1 MALILQIV
9 RQEGAGPTPSSSTIR
24 LDRHGALIGRSS
36 HADWTLPDPQNYI
49 SSSHCEISFR
59 DGNYVL
65 TDRSTNGTF
74 LNGAPQRLTAPHLL
88 VQGDEIAIGHYR
100 ISARI
105 EEPARDAVVALAGQE
120 PAMDDS
126 GWSDWPSEQR
136 REANDWAS
144 EPESMAWVSI
154 DKDEDRGWGKIEPP
168 LASDAAIWPAP
179 AQAAIS
185 GAGPLADHWAAP
197 IPVAPPP
204 SPAAIDSAPVF
215 SESDIWSRLAE
226 GHHVEW
232 GGDTFAAP
240 SAAASQTASP
250 TIDQP
255 TVSGSDDACWRA
267 FLKGAGISEDDI
279 GVSREAV
286 METAGEALRLSLA
299 GLLPMVD
306 ARSRAKAQMGVQTT
320 ILELDGNNPLKFVRA
335 PERALALLLNP
346 AQRGFLSTER
356 AIEGA
361 FRDLQAHQMATLMAM
376 KGALR
381 AALENFSPSSIRQRH
396 GEGSIMAKLL
406 PMIQDARLW
415 RQYEAEFDGVVRGS
429 NEAFVDV
436 FAKEFRNAYEQNSID
451 GC

>member
-1 MALILQIV
+1 MTLILQII
-9 RQEGAGPTPSSSTIR
+9 RQEGAETSPPSSTIR

-49 SSSHCEISFR
+49 SSSHCEIGYR
-59 DGNYVL
+59 DGGYVL

-74 LNGAPQRLTAPHLL
+74 VNGSPQRLTAPHLL
-88 VQGDEIAIGHYR
+88 APGDEIAIGHYR

-105 EEPARDAVVALAGQE
+105 EKPAHHAPAAAADQTSMTDDA
-120 PAMDDS
+120 
-126 GWSDWPSEQR
+126 GWSDWPSERQQ
-136 REANDWAS
+136 EADDWALK
-144 EPESMAWVSI
+144 PESMAWTPI
-154 DKDEDRGWGKIEPP
+154 EKENRGWGKIEPAP
-168 LASDAAIWPAP
+168 ASGALAWPAP

-204 SPAAIDSAPVF
+204 SPAAVDSAPVF

-232 GGDTFAAP
+232 SGDSFAAP
-240 SAAASQTASP
+240 SVAAAETASP
-250 TIDQP
+250 TLDQAAR
-255 TVSGSDDACWRA
+255 SGSDDACWRA
-267 FLKGAGISEDDI
+267 FLKGAGLTEDDI

-306 ARSRAKAQMGVQTT
+306 ARSRAKAQMGAQTT

-346 AQRGFLSTER
+346 PQPGFMRTER

-381 AALENFSPSSIRQRH
+381 AALENFSPSGMRERH
-396 GEGSIMAKLL
+396 DARGTMGKLL
-406 PMIQDARLW
+406 PMIEDARLW

-436 FAKEFRNAYEQNSID
+436 FAREFRDAYERNSIE
-451 GC
+451 GS